1 MKHGVGRAVVAMVLA
16 AWTTLTLLMINGGT
30 QLVNQTS
37 ASVANSP
44 LYNFQPVTVR
54 LDRTN
59 RDLTFPSWKYLQ
71 TGKIWSYV
79 SGKQGIDPAFEPPLT
94 DITDGAPS
102 WIEDKR
108 VQPMVKEPLE
118 QLRQAAANAKLP
130 ILVSS
135 AYRSGTAQAK
145 IRTETTAKNGAAH
158 TEEYVAK
165 PGHSEHQLGLAVD
178 LTSFSEKCKARFSD
192 CALDPKT
199 ASWLAAHAH
208 EYGFILRYPKGKE
221 KITGIA
227 SEAWHFRYV
236 GKDLAA
242 LIHESG
248 LTFDEVYQNM
258 VKLRDNASVA
268 KSSTS

>member
-30 QLVNQTS
+30 QLVNRTS
-37 ASVANSP
+37 ESVAHSP
-44 LYNFQPVTVR
+44 LYNFQPITIR

-94 DITDGAPS
+94 DITDGTPS

-118 QLRQAAANAKLP
+118 QLRQATAEAKLP
-130 ILVSS
+130 VLVSS

-145 IRTETTAKNGAAH
+145 VRTETTAKNGAAH
-158 TEEYVAK
+158 TDEYVAK

-199 ASWLAAHAH
+199 A
-208 EYGFILRYPKGKE
+208 GFILRYPKGKE
-221 KITGIA
+221 KITGVA

-236 GKDLAA
+236 GKDLAS
-242 LIHESG
+242 LIHKSG

-268 KSSTS
+268 KSSPS